1 MRRILNFRQV
11 LIKVLFVTCLTG
23 IWQINECQAEDNI
36 SSEEFGNAEKQ
47 VLAFY
52 YPWYGLPEGRGGAGR
67 MVHWGRVDDIRKD
80 ISGST
85 NYPSLGAYDS
95 HEPELIGQHCRWA
108 KEAGIDG
115 FIVSWWGHGNYED
128 RAMLTILD
136 VCGGFGLSVC
146 IYYEQTVGDTAA
158 TAKDI
163 VKVLNRYGGHSAY
176 LKVKS
181 KPVVFVYVR
190 ALNELGLIGWHKTLG
205 LINEQYEKRVTA
217 IGDQLSYGSARVF
230 DGIHTYNTA
239 GMLSGKDAA
248 GVDEWA
254 RDNFAGWVDLA
265 EGAGAISTLTLIP
278 GYDDTKIREPG
289 LKVERLGGRVYEA
302 QWENALAAN
311 PRWVLIT
318 SFNEWHEGS
327 EIEPSLEDGDRYLE
341 LTKKFTARFKAQKFS
356 KRKHKTDKVISDEEK
371 ELLGNKLKGVK
382 IAVLPDGG
390 SMAFWWLLDMNI
402 DMDVL
407 TWEDIVAD
415 SLTAKKYK
423 LALYCGAETYQSTV
437 RQTNDVN
444 KALKK
449 YLQSGGTLAVL
460 PAGPMPFYYD
470 RSSLGQ
476 NRAHEFGLNLN
487 IAWERPPDSN
497 LRFVQPKNNLTHI
510 PKDFSF
516 PAAGDRR
523 WRPSYASDAHK
534 KYTPL
539 LQLYS
544 ENDEYLGDAIAYAQ
558 LKTGGTLIY
567 CWFELLN
574 GPYAEKILYDI
585 FDFMTAESK
594 K

>member
-1 MRRILNFRQV
+1 MRRIGNFRQS
-11 LIKVLFVTCLTG
+11 LIKVLFVTCLIG
-23 IWQINECQAEDNI
+23 VWQPNACRAKQNVSVEQ
-36 SSEEFGNAEKQ
+36 SSNADKQ
-47 VLAFY
+47 LLAFY
-52 YPWYGLPEGRGGAGR
+52 YPWYGNPEGRGGAGR
-67 MVHWGRVDDIRKD
+67 MVHWGRVDEVNKD

-85 NYPSLGAYDS
+85 NYPVLGAYDS
-95 HEPELIGQHCRWA
+95 HESEIITQHCRWA

-128 RAMLTILD
+128 RAMPTILD
-136 VCGGFGLSVC
+136 VCSEFGLSAC
-146 IYYEQTVGDTAA
+146 IYYEQTVGDTSA

-163 VKVLNRYGGHSAY
+163 AKVLNRYGGHSAY

-205 LINEQYEKRVTA
+205 LINDQYEKGVTA

-248 GVDEWA
+248 AVDEWA
-254 RDNFAGWVDLA
+254 RDNFASWVDLA
-265 EGAGAISTLTLIP
+265 EGAGVISTLTLIP

-289 LKVERLGGRVYEA
+289 LKVERLGVKLYET
-302 QWENALAAN
+302 QWENAIAAN

-327 EIEPSLEDGDRYLE
+327 EIEPSLEDKDRYLE
-341 LTKKFTARFKAQKFS
+341 LTKEFTARFKAQKFS
-356 KRKHKTDKVISDEEK
+356 RRKHKTDKVISDEEK
-371 ELLGNKLKGVK
+371 ELLGSKLKGVK

-390 SMAFWWLLDMNI
+390 SMAFWWLLDMGV

-415 SLTAKKYK
+415 ELIAKKYT
-423 LALYCGAETYQSTV
+423 LVLYCGAEAYQSTV
-437 RQTNDVN
+437 RQADDVN

-449 YLQSGGTLAVL
+449 YLQGGGTLAVL

-470 RSSLGQ
+470 RSEMGQ

-487 IAWERPPDSN
+487 IAWETPPDSN
-497 LRFVQPKNNLTHI
+497 LKFVQPKKLLTHI
-510 PKDFSF
+510 PKDFPF
-516 PAAGDRR
+516 PAVGDRR
-523 WRPSYASDAHK
+523 WRPNYASDAHK
-534 KYTPL
+534 NYTPL

-544 ENDEYLGDAIAYAQ
+544 GNNEYLGDAVAYAQ
-558 LKTGGTLIY
+558 LKSGGTLIY

-574 GPYAEKILYDI
+574 GPYAESILYDV
-585 FDFMTAESK
+585 FEFMIAESNR
-594 K
+594 